1 MYRRGLWV
9 LVMVMTLM
17 GWAVP
22 GSAQGETPVSTIN
35 ETVITR
41 AEFHAR
47 LRFVRWQ
54 YLKEL
59 QTYYEITDGNL
70 GILPDYVNTL
80 LYYFENPDMLGDAVL
95 GQLEEDALL
104 WQTSAEL
111 NLSPT
116 AEDAQER
123 ENEFFSLWTNVAP
136 EELAGDSEAQTF
148 ISTWYAEAMA
158 ASGMTREQI
167 QQVFVTD
174 ALRSVLQTYVAER
187 MPTEEEAVH
196 TRQILCGFHP
206 DDYFNRNVPTADER
220 TTAEACIAEAQTRLA
235 AGEDFAVV
243 AADLSSDEYR
253 DINGSPMGSATLGGD
268 QGWTLISYLDEPIG
282 MAVTGA
288 ALNTVL
294 GPIETEA
301 GLHLVEVLEQRMQA
315 LTEEELEEA
324 KVGYFNLWIDTL
336 LEEAMIERS
345 ADWNVDLPLDPAL
358 DTLAPEILTAIA
370 DLEASAQSTPTP

>member
-1 MYRRGLWV
+1 MFHRGLLV
-9 LVMVMTLM
+9 LVLVVTLLGWVM
-17 GWAVP
+17 P
-22 GSAQGETPVSTIN
+22 GSAQGETPVSTVN
-35 ETVITR
+35 GTVITQ

-70 GILPDYVNTL
+70 GISPSYVDTL
-80 LYYFENPDMLGDAVL
+80 LYYFENPDLLGDAVL
-95 GQLEEDALL
+95 WQLEEEALL
-104 WQTSAEL
+104 WQMSAEL
-111 NLSPT
+111 SISPT
-116 AEDAQER
+116 AEDVLER

-158 ASGMTREQI
+158 ASGMSKEQI
-167 QQVFVTD
+167 QQIFVMD
-174 ALRSVLQTYVAER
+174 ALRSALQDYVAAR

-206 DDYFNRNVPTADER
+206 DDYFNLTVPTAEER
-220 TTAEACIAEAQTRLA
+220 ATAEACIAEAQTRLA

-268 QGWTLISYLDEPIG
+268 LGWTLVSYLDEPIAN
-282 MAVTGA
+282 AVIGA
-288 ALNTVL
+288 EQNTVL

-301 GLHLVEVLEQRMQA
+301 GLHLIEVLEQRMQA

-324 KVGYFNLWIDTL
+324 KVGYFNLWIDAKLT
-336 LEEAMIERS
+336 EATIERR
-345 ADWNVDLPLDPAL
+345 ADWNAGLPLDPAL

-370 DLEASAQSTPTP
+370 ELEADAQSTPTP